1 LYPACLEHTQARR
14 QGEAMTDV
22 AESSTARDP
31 QPVPIPAP
39 PLADARTQIDELTT
53 ALAGRDHLIAFVG
66 HELRNALAP
75 LLLLV
80 DQFVVLAEDPRAA
93 ATMMSRAQLVT
104 RNLRRVITAINWVTE
119 VADLSRGALRLER
132 SAGDLAQIAR
142 DVCREQGG
150 DAVAHGAELI
160 VETPAPVVG
169 AWDRVRLK
177 QIVGH
182 LVSSAI
188 RRAGGRVEVSVAG
201 RGGDA
206 ELIVRDHGPRIE
218 PSVLAQL
225 FDPFDPERDRRPGGL
240 GIGLWTVK
248 MLTAMMR
255 GSITIHSC
263 ADGGTCFC
271 VVVPRG

>member
-1 LYPACLEHTQARR
+1 
-14 QGEAMTDV
+14 MTEV
-22 AESSTARDP
+22 AEGSIARDL
-31 QPVPIPAP
+31 QPVPVLAP
-39 PLADARTQIDELTT
+39 SVADARTHVIELTA
-53 ALAGRDHLIAFVG
+53 ALAGRDHAIAFLG

-80 DQFVVLAEDPRAA
+80 DQFATLAGDPHAA
-93 ATMMSRAQLVT
+93 PVMVSRAQLVT

-132 SAGDLAQIAR
+132 TAGDLAEVTR
-142 DVCREQGG
+142 DVCREHAG
-150 DAVAHGAELI
+150 DAVAHGAELV
-160 VETPAPVVG
+160 VEAAVPVAG
-169 AWDRVRLK
+169 IWDRVRLK

-182 LVSSAI
+182 LVSNAI
-188 RRAGGRVEVSVAG
+188 RHSGGRVEVRVAG

-206 ELIVRDHGPRIE
+206 ELVVRDHGPGIE

-225 FDPFDPERDRRPGGL
+225 SDPFDPERRRRPGGL

-255 GSITIHSC
+255 GSVTIHSC